1 MQFSNSHIS
10 SLIISF
16 LCECC
21 LLRYYQSWGS
31 TGISYFRS
39 EPTENVIDCSRCRV
53 RATANF
59 QLSECSKEEA
69 GWWWDN
75 SKSLSVLFRYFCLQN
90 SPGLLRQCLTAGTAA
105 CFADLVTFPL
115 DTVKVRQQVQ
125 GEMVTAGTGAGVR
138 SSRNILGT
146 VVSIT
151 R

>member
-1 MQFSNSHIS
+1 M
-10 SLIISF
+10 
-16 LCECC
+16 
-21 LLRYYQSWGS
+21 
-31 TGISYFRS
+31 
-39 EPTENVIDCSRCRV
+39 
-53 RATANF
+53 
-59 QLSECSKEEA
+59 
-69 GWWWDN
+69 
-75 SKSLSVLFRYFCLQN
+75 
-90 SPGLLRQCLTAGTAA
+90 RQCLTAGTAA